1 MSDLK
6 RIRPLS
12 KSESKDILELAM
24 KNGIIETSEKNKQ
37 VQVFE
42 IEGDLKIYIIDGQP
56 LLFEKSNRLY
66 PTLFNKIRSAL
77 PSVVVDDGAISHIL
91 NGADVMA
98 PGIVSFPLNVK
109 VDDLV
114 SVRSQNNKILSI
126 GVVLDS
132 FTEKLQQRK
141 GRVIK
146 NIHYVGDELFKICMK
161 ILKV

>member
-126 GVVLDS
+126 GIVLDS

>member
-114 SVRSQNNKILSI
+114 SVRSL
-126 GVVLDS
+126 
-132 FTEKLQQRK
+132 KL
-141 GRVIK
+141 G
-146 NIHYVGDELFKICMK
+146 Y
-161 ILKV
+161 

>member
-66 PTLFNKIRSAL
+66 PTLFNKIRSASS
-77 PSVVVDDGAISHIL
+77 SVVVDDGAISHIL

>member
-161 ILKV
+161 ILKA

>member
-1 MSDLK
+1 
-6 RIRPLS
+6 
-12 KSESKDILELAM
+12 
-24 KNGIIETSEKNKQ
+24 
-37 VQVFE
+37 
-42 IEGDLKIYIIDGQP
+42 
-56 LLFEKSNRLY
+56 
-66 PTLFNKIRSAL
+66 
-77 PSVVVDDGAISHIL
+77 
-91 NGADVMA
+91 MA